1 MDYKVGGCCY
11 GRAIEWVLSPSSL
24 FYLFEFL
31 AVEEFHY
38 LPDDVLSLVDSTRL
52 VSLATWKNILF

>member
-1 MDYKVGGCCY
+1 MDYKVGGYCY

-52 VSLATWKNILF
+52 VSLAT